1 MSDDRKNAGCQ
12 KQSSHLPGDFFFA
25 FLLSGQNKYAI
36 LKIQI
41 IVARKDRD
49 FMNKTLKLILEIIA
63 IVAAVAALVVGI
75 IKLVEYIRQVIEDR
89 TAVDMDDLVEENVIP
104 FFTEDYVEVGTS
116 TVEESPIEDVAD

>member
-1 MSDDRKNAGCQ
+1 
-12 KQSSHLPGDFFFA
+12 
-25 FLLSGQNKYAI
+25 
-36 LKIQI
+36 
-41 IVARKDRD
+41 
-49 FMNKTLKLILEIIA
+49 MNKTLKLILEIIA

-75 IKLVEYIRQVIEDR
+75 IKLVEYIRQVIEDH